1 MKSAK
6 ANRLISWTPDDLAVH
21 FKAHFAESG
30 NAKDILHSDSN
41 DDAIAA
47 KRDTISANQAA
58 WGGKVKY
65 PGAYWADA
73 SSVPQMLSDRGHWYN
88 QMVL

>member
-1 MKSAK
+1 VRDQNLTPKQ
-6 ANRLISWTPDDLAVH
+6 TPDR
-21 FKAHFAESG
+21 
-30 NAKDILHSDSN
+30 AKCRRAFSH